1 MPCFPISNA
10 GFIMELLKS
19 KSLGMDSSIGF
30 FKKCFPDDLNIQPML
45 RTTDLREKTTEVKC
59 FPLLKFSFISDKQKY
74 NIYILPTWDKSML
87 GLKE

>member
-1 MPCFPISNA
+1 MLPNLKCRIYHGTIKIKIS
-10 GFIMELLKS
+10 GDGLKYW
-19 KSLGMDSSIGF
+19 F

-87 GLKE
+87 SLKE